1 MSDFDSLAG
10 EVQGGMDGNN
20 AGVPMGFQRL
30 NNHISIRKS
39 TKYLIGGYT
48 GSGKTAI
55 LDDAFVLNPLDW
67 YIRNYSTTQIRL
79 KLVYWSMERRK
90 NFKLA
95 KWISRKIFLD
105 HGVIIPVTRL
115 MGWCPR
121 DQRLT
126 SDEHDLFLMH
136 KDYIDAL
143 MDVIIMMD
151 HPENPTGIR
160 KYMREL
166 YLRNGT
172 EEQISEYK
180 KVYIPN
186 NPNLIIIKIKDHS
199 GLIKKESGLGSKKEV
214 IDKASEDDRME
225 RDYYG
230 GSIVEVS
237 QFNRDISS
245 PLRLKSGDVEPMLED
260 FKDTGATQ
268 EDADV
273 VLSLFDPIRYKVADP
288 SGYDLSMLRS
298 SQGMK
303 MYRSLKI
310 LKNSYGSDDI
320 RIGLAFQPV
329 IGMFKEMPKLDTM
342 MPETY
347 QSILDNT
354 FFLPE
359 NR

>member
-1 MSDFDSLAG
+1 MSDFDDLAG
-10 EVQGGMDGNN
+10 EVQSGMEGNN
-20 AGVPMGFQRL
+20 AGVPMGFKRL

-48 GSGKTAI
+48 GSGKTAL
-55 LDDAFVLNPLDW
+55 LDHAFIVNPVDW
-67 YIRNYSTTQIRL
+67 YVRNYSTTRIRL
-79 KLVYWSMERRK
+79 RIPYWSMERRK
-90 NFKLA
+90 GFKLA
-95 KWISRKIFLD
+95 KWVSGKIFID

-121 DQRLT
+121 EQRLT
-126 SDEHDLFLMH
+126 PDEHDLFLLCR
-136 KDYIDAL
+136 DYIEAL
-143 MDVIIMMD
+143 MEVIVMID
-151 HPENPTGIR
+151 GPDNPTGMR
-160 KYMREL
+160 KFMREFFL
-166 YLRNGT
+166 ANGREEDLT
-172 EEQISEYK
+172 EHK
-180 KVYIPN
+180 KIYIPN
-186 NPNLIIIKIKDHS
+186 DPNLIVMKIKDHS
-199 GLIKKESGLGSKKEV
+199 GLIKKESGLATKKDV
-214 IDKASEDDRME
+214 IDKASEDDRRE

-268 EDADV
+268 EDADI
-273 VLSLFDPIRYKVADP
+273 VLSLFDPMRYKVPDP
-288 SGYDLSMLRS
+288 SGYDLSMLRNRE
-298 SQGMK
+298 GMK

-320 RIGLAFQPV
+320 RIGLGFQPV
-329 IGMFKEMPKLDTM
+329 IGMFKEMPKIADMT
-342 MPETY
+342 PEIY
-347 QSILDNT
+347 ESILDNT